1 MIITDGEKYMTLQEL
16 ALRICNSYDDID
28 NGCKVCPAAEHCTT
42 DHNGMMDWLREVIGN
57 AGAIADAQPAVQDV
71 DVGKALAWLEYYTM
85 TDTKQVYSNGCVYV
99 PLYRVKQA
107 FEDKAYNGLLE
118 G

>member
-1 MIITDGEKYMTLQEL
+1 MESKKIVASEL
-16 ALRICNSYDDID
+16 A
-28 NGCKVCPAAEHCTT
+28 CKIFAAKCSIGAAQSDWQKGYVDGLIAALCLIEEAPAADC
-42 DHNGMMDWLREVIGN
+42 
-57 AGAIADAQPAVQDV
+57 V
-71 DVGKALAWLEYYTM
+71 DVGKALEWLQGYTM

-107 FEDKAYNGLLE
+107 FEDKAYNGLME